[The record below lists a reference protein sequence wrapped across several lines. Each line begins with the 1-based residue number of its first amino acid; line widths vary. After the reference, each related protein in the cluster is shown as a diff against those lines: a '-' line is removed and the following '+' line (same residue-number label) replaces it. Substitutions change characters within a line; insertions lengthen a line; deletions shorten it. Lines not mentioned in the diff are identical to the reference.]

1 MGDWKEGGHKM
12 MCKMMKN
19 ADKGK
24 YPVYDQ
30 FEEWKVK
37 NVIKLK
43 KIFRALLFKAPD
55 DDEDSD
61 GYNLCDDYIAVLGID
76 YTPGA
81 PNPFQINF
89 SNALP
94 DAFFGCEMK
103 ALNGKSKKK
112 MAEKGIALVE
122 ASYAAN
128 KDHAFMKYVE
138 SKSSFFAL
146 HGNVLM
152 ARSKLMADLKNCEKQ
167 NDQECEMVM
176 GMIFVNVLPIH
187 GQSIV
192 KTMPEILSVEVLLQE
207 TQCTDRHMLQHL
219 LNASGGDFNFN
230 VFNLEI

>member
-1 MGDWKEGGHKM
+1 MGDWKEGGHKVI
-12 MCKMMKN
+12 CKMMKN
-19 ADKGK
+19 ADKGT

-37 NVIKLK
+37 NIIKLK

-55 DDEDSD
+55 DDEDGD
-61 GYNLCDDYIAVLGID
+61 GYNLCDDHIAVLGID

-112 MAEKGIALVE
+112 MAGKGIALVE

-128 KDHAFMKYVE
+128 KDHALMKYVE
-138 SKSSFFAL
+138 SKSSFL
-146 HGNVLM
+146 SVHGNVVLS
-152 ARSKLMADLKNCEKQ
+152 RSKLMIDMMDCEDKVNQ
-167 NDQECEMVM
+167 KCEMVL
-176 GMIFVNVLPIH
+176 GMIFVKVLPIH

-192 KTMPEILSVEVLLQE
+192 KTMPEIVSAKALLQD
-207 TQCTDRHMLQHL
+207 TQCTDRHTLQAL
-219 LNASGGDFNFN
+219 LNAGRGDVNLN
-230 VFNLEI
+230 VFNMEY